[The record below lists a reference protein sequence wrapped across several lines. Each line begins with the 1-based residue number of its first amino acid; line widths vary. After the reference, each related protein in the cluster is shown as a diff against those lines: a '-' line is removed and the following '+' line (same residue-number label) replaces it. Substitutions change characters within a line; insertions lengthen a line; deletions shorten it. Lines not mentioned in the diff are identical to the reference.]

1 MSLLSCLPGL
11 PFVTRAAPR
20 LTAVVL
26 LALFAGT
33 SGAHQESANKG
44 VVPPGGP
51 AGAGAPV
58 AGSAGPGRDTAYA
71 SDVSAPGTRDARTY
85 FTDTELL
92 TQDGRKVRF
101 YSDVLQD
108 KVVLINVIYTSCKDA
123 CPLITRQLTEVRA
136 RLGERFGKDVYFIS
150 LTSDPERDTPAALK
164 KFAAKNDAAQ
174 AGWTFLTG
182 SRDNVQR
189 VLARLGQLSQNV
201 EEHSTLLI
209 AGNVGAKRWSKIR
222 PDAPVTAIAERLK
235 LLADGGSGGAK
246 AATGVVTGGV
256 R

>member
-1 MSLLSCLPGL
+1 MFTVPYLTGL
-11 PFVTRAAPR
+11 ESMTRAGVR
-20 LTAVVL
+20 LTAMLL
-26 LALFAGT
+26 LALAAGIA
-33 SGAHQESANKG
+33 GAHQETASKAKGGTPAADSAN
-44 VVPPGGP
+44 
-51 AGAGAPV
+51 PV
-58 AGSAGPGRDTAYA
+58 RDTGYA

-136 RLGERFGKDVYFIS
+136 KLGERFGKDVFFIS
-150 LTSDPERDTPAALK
+150 LTSDPERDTPAALL

-182 SRDNVQR
+182 SKDNVQR
-189 VLARLGQLSQNV
+189 VLAKLGQLSQNV

-222 PDAPVTAIAERLK
+222 PDAPVAAIAERLQ
-235 LLADGGSGGAK
+235 LLADGRSSDAK
-246 AATGVVTGGV
+246 ATGVAAGAG